1 MDRRAFL
8 GMSGRHSGVAV
19 SPESPTRNGAASL
32 GALSNNRDQIT
43 STLAPWVPSTTEPW
57 DAHTINHL
65 YRRAGFGATLGEI
78 ARAKALTPSAVIDA
92 LLDDALTSGTNLPAP
107 PAYSDTWL
115 HVQPYLGGDYATLVK
130 QQSDYAYADLAIRT
144 WWQALASQPK
154 TMLRERMV
162 LMWSNHFVVEAQKVY
177 YPQMLFNY
185 LDYFRQHP
193 WGNFKQMVKDIT
205 IMPAMLIY
213 LDGIYSYGSRPN
225 ENYARELMELF
236 TLGVTDKAGN
246 PNYTEADIQEIAK
259 ALTGWTIDYPASAPN
274 VMPAKYDITRHDS
287 RLKSPFGATKKNYG
301 LASSGVVQDDV
312 IDLLFDQK
320 GDALAWYI
328 CSKLYQNFVYHDVT
342 GGVEQG
348 IITQMAQT
356 FKNSNWELK
365 PVLAQLL
372 KSEHFFDEAN
382 IGASIKGPID
392 YMTMMMRS
400 LDQPINAL
408 QAGTLYYYG
417 VAGGQSL
424 LDPPNV
430 KGWPGY
436 RSWISTTTLP
446 GRNNYFAGPLIN
458 SSITGSGGDGYG
470 NLYTGFNITDAM
482 LTTWAKQFSNYG
494 GKFADFLNE
503 IAKFL
508 CATIPSQKALNERVI
523 GKLPTNYYE
532 WPTLS
537 DSDKI
542 PSLRTI
548 VGQIMLLGEYQLS

>member
-259 ALTGWTIDYPASAPN
+259 ALTGWTIDYPAAAPN
-274 VMPAKYDITRHDS
+274 VMPAKYDVTRHDS
-287 RLKSPFGATKKNYG
+287 RLK
-301 LASSGVVQDDV
+301 
-312 IDLLFDQK
+312 
-320 GDALAWYI
+320 
-328 CSKLYQNFVYHDVT
+328 
-342 GGVEQG
+342 
-348 IITQMAQT
+348 
-356 FKNSNWELK
+356 
-365 PVLAQLL
+365 
-372 KSEHFFDEAN
+372 
-382 IGASIKGPID
+382 
-392 YMTMMMRS
+392 
-400 LDQPINAL
+400 
-408 QAGTLYYYG
+408 
-417 VAGGQSL
+417 
-424 LDPPNV
+424 
-430 KGWPGY
+430 
-436 RSWISTTTLP
+436 
-446 GRNNYFAGPLIN
+446 
-458 SSITGSGGDGYG
+458 
-470 NLYTGFNITDAM
+470 
-482 LTTWAKQFSNYG
+482 
-494 GKFADFLNE
+494 
-503 IAKFL
+503 
-508 CATIPSQKALNERVI
+508 
-523 GKLPTNYYE
+523 
-532 WPTLS
+532 
-537 DSDKI
+537 
-542 PSLRTI
+542 
-548 VGQIMLLGEYQLS
+548 